1 MDVGPAAGARRL
13 ERVVVVERG
22 GLVSSLAVAAAEHT
36 VPEQSVRKLS
46 AQFLAPLAE
55 GPVELDVRPLRRGG
69 SSSVLAVTLG
79 GDGSG
84 GSSADV
90 MLAPTVLLGRS
101 RPGRSVQAVPA
112 PGVPG

>member
-1 MDVGPAAGARRL
+1 
-13 ERVVVVERG
+13 VVERG

-79 GDGSG
+79 GHGDGSG

-90 MLAPTVLLGRS
+90 MLATTVLLGRS